1 MISRGFGSSLVIHY
15 HLHPE
20 KVEISIFIAINI
32 NFLHT
37 QLKLNC
43 RFVEQTNSSVAFDFT
58 ACAHFQSFCLF
69 IYFCVMQ
76 HLSNVFDILL
86 PSEEEACRFCCCF
99 FYVTWPRPLLLLQ
112 NGNRRKETT
121 FPVKQTHFLK
131 KENTFH
137 SSALLIIIAIIR
149 QIELGPQSCRYLGPN
164 K

>member
-43 RFVEQTNSSVAFDFT
+43 RFVEQTKSSVAFDFT

-86 PSEEEACRFCCCF
+86 PSEEEACRFLLLFFFMLLGLVLCF
-99 FYVTWPRPLLLLQ
+99 FCRTATGVKKPPFQSNKHISSKRRIHFIHLL
-112 NGNRRKETT
+112 
-121 FPVKQTHFLK
+121 F
-131 KENTFH
+131 
-137 SSALLIIIAIIR
+137 
-149 QIELGPQSCRYLGPN
+149 
-164 K
+164 